1 MQTIRITAPP
11 SGTGSGA
18 GQDTGRAAERD
29 TEDSKDGRDDTVQG
43 RHRDLLPLFAG
54 AAVAVGAVG
63 AMLALVDLESPL
75 RGPFTLFFLLAA
87 PGAAIAAAL
96 RALAPWGRAVAS
108 VAGAVAVNLL
118 VAQGMLALHM
128 WSVRGG
134 IVAVTALSALT
145 LVAAV
150 AGRQRHRAAKRWTA

>member
-1 MQTIRITAPP
+1 M
-11 SGTGSGA
+11 
-18 GQDTGRAAERD
+18 
-29 TEDSKDGRDDTVQG
+29 
-43 RHRDLLPLFAG
+43 
-54 AAVAVGAVG
+54 GAVG
-63 AMLALVDLESPL
+63 ATLALADLASPL

-96 RALAPWGRAVAS
+96 GTLAPWGRVVAS

-134 IVAVTALSALT
+134 VVTVTALSALPLL
-145 LVAAV
+145 LVVAV
-150 AGRQRHRAAKRWTA
+150 RLHRRTARRRTT

>member
-1 MQTIRITAPP
+1 
-11 SGTGSGA
+11 
-18 GQDTGRAAERD
+18 
-29 TEDSKDGRDDTVQG
+29 
-43 RHRDLLPLFAG
+43 
-54 AAVAVGAVG
+54 
-63 AMLALVDLESPL
+63 MLALVDLESPL

-108 VAGAVAVNLL
+108 VAGAVAVDLL

-150 AGRQRHRAAKRWTA
+150 AGRLRRRAARRWTA

>member
-1 MQTIRITAPP
+1 M
-11 SGTGSGA
+11 
-18 GQDTGRAAERD
+18 
-29 TEDSKDGRDDTVQG
+29 
-43 RHRDLLPLFAG
+43 
-54 AAVAVGAVG
+54 GAVG
-63 AMLALVDLESPL
+63 AMLALADFESPL

-96 RALAPWGRAVAS
+96 GTLAPWGRAVTS

-134 IVAVTALSALT
+134 VVAVTALSALT
-145 LVAAV
+145 LLLVVAV
-150 AGRQRHRAAKRWTA
+150 RLRGRTARRRTT